1 VSAPENPSTTGLYAR
16 WNRFWHGEGNTLSLG
31 IFRALFAACLIW
43 EIPVTRAK
51 SLFGIEGGFHFPY
64 VPFIAPLPAPLYHA
78 FHDWQYPF
86 AILLLLGIFPRIA
99 SAALVV
105 LQGYV
110 FFSDQLNFRNHPYFF
125 LLILLF
131 FVFLPSG
138 QSFSIQSLW
147 TSLRR
152 SREKVAATVGMI
164 ATLTVQQLIKFQISV
179 VYFYAAVHKMT
190 GQYLGGFVLS
200 DQMAKMMFRGRSGRM
215 LEDLLSPT
223 TLESF
228 KAAVADPGF
237 WVIPAWITVILEV
250 TLPFVLW
257 IPRWRVAGM
266 IFGIGFHVAIAYVMH
281 IDIFSA
287 AMIASYLLF
296 LDPETVPGV
305 WVKWRDRIFGSTVA
319 AGRVKPQGRKA
330 VPKGAG
336 T

>member
-1 VSAPENPSTTGLYAR
+1 MSDPNTAAATGVVDR

-64 VPFIAPLPAPLYHA
+64 VPFITPLPAPLYHA
-78 FHDWQYPF
+78 IHDWQYPF
-86 AILLLLGIFPRIA
+86 AIMLLLGVFPRIA
-99 SAALVV
+99 GAALLI

-131 FVFLPSG
+131 FVVFPSG

-147 TSLRR
+147 NRLRR
-152 SREKVAATVGMI
+152 SREKVAAAVGAI
-164 ATLTVQQLIKFQISV
+164 APLTAQQLIKFQISV

-190 GQYLGGFVLS
+190 EQYLGGFVLS
-200 DQMAKMMFRGRSGRM
+200 DQMSRMMFRGRSGRM
-215 LEDLLSPT
+215 LADLLSPA

-228 KAAVADPGF
+228 KTTVADPGF
-237 WVIPAWITVILEV
+237 WVIPAWTTVILEV

-266 IFGIGFHVAIAYVMH
+266 IFGIGFHISIAYVMN

-296 LDPETVPGV
+296 LDPETVPRV
-305 WVKWRDRIFGSTVA
+305 WLRARTRL
-319 AGRVKPQGRKA
+319 AGRTATKVARTGKPKSA
-330 VPKGAG
+330 VRSPR
-336 T
+336 